1 MLCPL
6 ASGFLTEVPT
16 TYWPGSQHCERELM
30 NNNMNKQISSKLPVK
45 TLRGE
50 TVTERSLSICVRPQ
64 RTGFGKVRISEANSQ
79 YLVFSIQLTNQ
90 FCLC

>member
-1 MLCPL
+1 MKSQL
-6 ASGFLTEVPT
+6 PT
-16 TYWPGSQHCERELM
+16 GLDPSTERELM
-30 NNNMNKQISSKLPVK
+30 NNNMNKQISSKLPDK

-50 TVTERSLSICVRPQ
+50 TLTERSLSICVRPQ
-64 RTGFGKVRISEANSQ
+64 RAGGKVSISEANSQ